1 MSDLSPLSGVKR
13 KLDFGAVRAAL
24 TQCGPRLFTC
34 TCEKAGRR
42 DQAAPA
48 SIRME
53 DRFHAVLHAGN
64 YRLRSLLLRLNAASD
79 GIENG
84 IPSLLDRRDRI
95 VDRDARFPFQFIGVI
110 LCALGA

>member
-1 MSDLSPLSGVKR
+1 VRILFYSASTIVCVPTSLAQETALALGAQAGQA
-13 KLDFGAVRAAL
+13 KL
-24 TQCGPRLFTC
+24 TET
-34 TCEKAGRR
+34 
-42 DQAAPA
+42 
-48 SIRME
+48 E
-53 DRFHAVLHAGN
+53 DRFHAVLHAGK

-110 LCALGA
+110 LRALGA